1 MNVKNQLSEQR
12 PSEEIRD
19 KLGIQDISMV
29 MRQMRLWW
37 FGPLESMKTENWVT
51 KCGRLMIH
59 GAAGRG
65 RPHKTWNQVVQKY
78 FQIPQLEKALAQDR
92 VGWRD
97 TITKTPSYP
106 C

>member
-1 MNVKNQLSEQR
+1 
-12 PSEEIRD
+12 
-19 KLGIQDISMV
+19 
-29 MRQMRLWW
+29 
-37 FGPLESMKTENWVT
+37 
-51 KCGRLMIH
+51 MIH